1 MVVMLLRLL
10 VGAVAE
16 KLSVGTDCDYSNPK
30 LVVRVE
36 QTSSLSGQDAQLTNQ
51 IGLLYQVNQS
61 EPLLRLDLAVNR
73 IKLDLSVVSLQCTL
87 I

>member
-1 MVVMLLRLL
+1 MGDRL
-10 VGAVAE
+10 
-16 KLSVGTDCDYSNPK
+16 YSNPK

-36 QTSSLSGQDAQLTNQ
+36 QASSLSGQDAQLTNQ

>member
-51 IGLLYQVNQS
+51 IGLL
-61 EPLLRLDLAVNR
+61 
-73 IKLDLSVVSLQCTL
+73 
-87 I
+87 